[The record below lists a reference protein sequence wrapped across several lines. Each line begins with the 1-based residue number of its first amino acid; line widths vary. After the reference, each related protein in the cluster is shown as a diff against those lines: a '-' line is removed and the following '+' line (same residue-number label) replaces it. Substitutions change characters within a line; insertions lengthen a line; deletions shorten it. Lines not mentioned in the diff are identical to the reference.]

1 MAILL
6 SAQSLGHAFGARA
19 LFEGVSFTLSDG
31 DRVGLIGPN
40 GAGKSTLLRILAGE
54 LGADSGQ
61 VAARA
66 GLRVAYLPQ
75 VPTFEPGA
83 TVRDAVRAGLRGA
96 AVHDGHEWEAEARVD
111 ALVAKMD
118 LAGAAA
124 GEDQPVERLSGGWKK
139 RVALARAL
147 VAEPELLLLD
157 EPTNHLDVESILW
170 LEKFLAEARFAT
182 VTVTH
187 DRLFLQRISNRILEL
202 DRRNAGGLLDVAGD
216 YATYLD
222 RKDELMAAQERRE
235 DALRNTLRRE
245 TEWLRRGP
253 PARTTKQ
260 EARIQRAGA
269 LAEEVAELGTRNRSR
284 AVDLD
289 FQASGRKTRRLIDA
303 TGISVSYGDRTVFH
317 ELDVLIGPGTRL
329 GLLGPNGCGKS
340 SLLRV
345 LTGAQAPTAGEVRR
359 ADGLEIAFFEQ
370 DRAALDP
377 SLTVADAVCP
387 DGDFVEFRGAR
398 VHRNGYLERFL
409 FRAEQMRQP
418 VGRLSG
424 GEQSRLLVARLM
436 LRPASVLVLDE
447 PTNDLDLQTLTILED
462 ALTSF
467 DGAVLL
473 VTHDR
478 YFLDHVATQILGFH
492 VKPGE
497 EGRVTSFAGLAQWEE
512 WHRGQT
518 APVARAAR
526 AAEPAS
532 PAPAPS
538 PRKKLSYRL
547 QREWDGMEARIGEAE
562 AKVAAL
568 EAELAHPDV
577 VSNAARLIEL
587 SAQLTAAR
595 AEVDR
600 LYARWAELEAEQAR
614 QSGGA

>member
-1 MAILL
+1 LAILL

-118 LAGAAA
+118 LADAAA

-317 ELDVLIGPGTRL
+317 DLDVLIGPGTRL

>member
-1 MAILL
+1 
-6 SAQSLGHAFGARA
+6 
-19 LFEGVSFTLSDG
+19 
-31 DRVGLIGPN
+31 
-40 GAGKSTLLRILAGE
+40 
-54 LGADSGQ
+54 
-61 VAARA
+61 
-66 GLRVAYLPQ
+66 

-118 LAGAAA
+118 LADAAA

-317 ELDVLIGPGTRL
+317 DLDVLIGPGTRL